1 MILIV
6 LFQQQTATWN
16 CNWLPSSISNS
27 KKKSADQYQWFKTHQ
42 NLTTYGILSCGTE
55 VELANLGYREMERKK
70 MKVNHGML
78 SISGTHTDKLMDI
91 DRLLLWDILGILDSK
106 ILYLFMLQRQE
117 DTMLLFQFLLN
128 LNENRIATKHLQ
140 SIYLIFVRVLGEANY
155 DGTE

>member
-1 MILIV
+1 
-6 LFQQQTATWN
+6 
-16 CNWLPSSISNS
+16 
-27 KKKSADQYQWFKTHQ
+27 
-42 NLTTYGILSCGTE
+42 
-55 VELANLGYREMERKK
+55 